1 MKKTDPVSKP
11 KLSDYTTEDWQNEK
25 KRLSYSRKY
34 RRTLKSSISLLV
46 VAASLAVLAATLWL
60 PILRVYGN
68 SMTPALNAGDLVLS
82 TKTSHFNT
90 GDVVAFYYNN
100 RVLVKRV
107 IAGPGDWVDIDLDG
121 TVKVNN
127 KVIDEPY
134 ISEKSIGETD
144 LDYPYQVPE
153 DRWFVMGDHR
163 DVSMDSRKKA
173 IGSIAE
179 EQILGKLI
187 FLLWPFEHIGPIQ

>member
-1 MKKTDPVSKP
+1 MNSRQKSKP
-11 KLSDYTTEDWQNEK
+11 VLSDYSTEDWLKEK
-25 KRLSYSRKY
+25 ERLSYSRKY
-34 RRTLKSSISLLV
+34 RRTLKSTLGILAV
-46 VAASLAVLAATLWL
+46 VAALAVLAATLWL

-82 TKTSHFNT
+82 ERTSNFRT
-90 GDVVAFYYNN
+90 GDIVAFYYNN

-107 IAGPGDWVDIDLDG
+107 IAGPGDWVDIHEDG
-121 TVKVNN
+121 TVFVNGN
-127 KVIDEPY
+127 ELAEPY
-134 ISEKSIGETD
+134 IAEKSLGETD

-153 DRWFVMGDHR
+153 DRWFVLGDHR
-163 DVSMDSRKKA
+163 DVSVDSRKKA

-187 FLLWPFEHIGPIQ
+187 FLLWPFEHIGAL

>member
-1 MKKTDPVSKP
+1 MNSRQKSKP
-11 KLSDYTTEDWQNEK
+11 VLSDYSTEDWLKEK
-25 KRLSYSRKY
+25 ERLSYSRKY
-34 RRTLKSSISLLV
+34 RRTLKSTLGILAV
-46 VAASLAVLAATLWL
+46 VAALAVLAATLWL

-82 TKTSHFNT
+82 ERTSNFRT
-90 GDVVAFYYNN
+90 GDIVAFYYNN

-107 IAGPGDWVDIDLDG
+107 IAGPGDWVDIHEDG
-121 TVKVNN
+121 TVFVNGN
-127 KVIDEPY
+127 ELTEPY
-134 ISEKSIGETD
+134 IAEKSLGETD

-153 DRWFVMGDHR
+153 ERWFVLGDHR
-163 DVSMDSRKKA
+163 DVSVDSRKKA

-187 FLLWPFEHIGPIQ
+187 FLLWPFEHIGAL